1 MIALAEGPNEIS
13 FALPGVDVFLLKS
26 SLTSRVSE
34 MVALAVPS
42 ILCIEDC
49 RLILANRVFPRR

>member
-13 FALPGVDVFLLKS
+13 FALHTFLLKS
-26 SLTSRVSE
+26 SLISRVGE

-49 RLILANRVFPRR
+49 RLISANRVFPRR